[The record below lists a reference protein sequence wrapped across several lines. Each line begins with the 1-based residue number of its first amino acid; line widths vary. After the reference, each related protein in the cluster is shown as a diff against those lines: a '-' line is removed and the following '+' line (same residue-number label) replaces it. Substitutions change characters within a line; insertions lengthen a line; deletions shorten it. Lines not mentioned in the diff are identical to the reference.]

1 MNEDS
6 IYPIF
11 IGFKK
16 IIQDIK
22 NEDVIREIYDKLK
35 IYARNNTELLL
46 MESLIDNYSSI
57 NLISI
62 TKFINKIKN
71 INSKNQ
77 HEALD
82 ICNNILANIDDPV
95 QIAVLESIIDNIEV
109 KKKK

>member
-22 NEDVIREIYDKLK
+22 NEEVIREIYNKLK

-46 MESLIDNYSSI
+46 MESLIDNYNQI

-62 TKFINKIKN
+62 TKFINQIKN
-71 INSKNQ
+71 IYVKSKK
-77 HEALD
+77 EAIE
-82 ICNNILANIDDPV
+82 ICNNILTNIDDPV
-95 QIAVLESIIDNIEV
+95 QISVLESIINNIEV

>member
-22 NEDVIREIYDKLK
+22 DEDVIKEIYEKLK
-35 IYARNNTELLL
+35 IYARNNTEVLL
-46 MESLIDNYSSI
+46 MESLIDNYNSI

-62 TKFINKIKN
+62 TKFINQIKN
-71 INSKNQ
+71 IYNKNQ
-77 HEALD
+77 NEALE
-82 ICNNILANIDDPV
+82 ICNNILTNIDDPV
-95 QIAVLESIIDNIEV
+95 QIAVIESIINNIEV
-109 KKKK
+109 KKE